1 MQAVLDQIAQ
11 SIPRLVGALAILIIG
26 WLIALVASAVVRRA
40 LHRIALHDRLTRRTP
55 GEESIKALDME
66 WWLARLVFYLIM
78 LFVLVA
84 FFEVLGLTR
93 ITEPFNQLLVQVFQ
107 YAPRLIGAGILLL
120 IAWIVA
126 TLLKSLVSRVL
137 SAARIDERV
146 GSQAGL
152 KETGRVP
159 LAQTLGSTV
168 YWLVFLLFLPA
179 VLTALALEGLLRP
192 VQGVIDKILNSL
204 PNLLAAVLILVVG
217 WLIARIVQRIVT
229 NLLAAVGVDR
239 LSEEVGVARAL
250 GKQRLSGL
258 LGLIVYALILVPV
271 LIAALEALAVEA
283 ITRPTSNM
291 LNTILGALP
300 AILAAALVLTIAYVI
315 GRVVA
320 RLITELLASA
330 GFNTLPARLGLGK
343 EPSPGQR
350 TPSEITGYLVLVA
363 IMLLAA
369 SEAFHLLGGTLLA
382 ELLVNFT
389 VAAGR
394 VLVGLIIFAIG
405 LYLANLTAKI
415 LQASGTGQAVLL
427 ALAARVAILVLAG
440 AMALSQMGLANQ
452 IINLAFGLLLG
463 TVAVAVALA
472 FGLGARDIA
481 ARELEGWLGSARSK
495 QP

>member
-1 MQAVLDQIAQ
+1 MQAILDQIVQ
-11 SIPRLVGALAILIIG
+11 SIPRLVGALAILVIG

-40 LHRIALHDRLTRRTP
+40 LHRIALHDRLTRRIP

-93 ITEPFNQLLVQVFQ
+93 ITEPFNQLLGQVFQ

-137 SAARIDERV
+137 SAARIEERV

-152 KETGRVP
+152 RETGRVP

-192 VQGVIDKILNSL
+192 VQGMIDKILNSL

-271 LIAALEALAVEA
+271 LIAALDALAVEA

-389 VAAGR
+389 VAASR

-415 LQASGTGQAVLL
+415 LQSSGTGQAVLL

-440 AMALSQMGLANQ
+440 AMALSQMGLASQ